1 MVECLIAG
9 MHQSA
14 QKAVNYNKLREVTQ
28 GPGENLAL
36 FLNRLTRAMVLH
48 TRLDPASNAGA
59 TVLATHF
66 ISQSAPDIRRQL
78 IKAEDG
84 PKTPIRDLVNMA
96 FKVFNNREAE
106 AKAACQARLQQKVAL
121 QTQAM
126 LAALRPVATT
136 GTGAKP

>member
-1 MVECLIAG
+1 MPSPCPSS
-9 MHQSA
+9 Q
-14 QKAVNYNKLREVTQ
+14 AVNYDKLREVTQ
-28 GPGENLAL
+28 GPGENPAL
-36 FLNRLTRAMVLH
+36 FLNRLTEAMVLH
-48 TRLDPASNAGA
+48 TLLDPASNAGA

-66 ISQSAPDIRRQL
+66 ISQSAPDIRRKFK
-78 IKAEDG
+78 KAEDG
-84 PKTPIRDLVNMA
+84 PQTPIRDLVNMA

-106 AKAACQARLQQKVAL
+106 AEAAHQARLQQKVAL